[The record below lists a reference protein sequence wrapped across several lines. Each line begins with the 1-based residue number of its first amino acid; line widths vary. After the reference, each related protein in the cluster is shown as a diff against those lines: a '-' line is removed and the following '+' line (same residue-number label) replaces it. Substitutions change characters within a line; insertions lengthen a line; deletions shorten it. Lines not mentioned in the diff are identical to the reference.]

1 MFFQYCRHEPSLIK
15 EVVSDVFNRLLVIS
29 SSDVGDLVG
38 IDSHIWKMESL
49 LSIGLNDVRIIGIW
63 GMGGIG
69 KTTIARAVYEQIAKQ
84 FKACCFL
91 SNVRED
97 SEKRGLVKLQEEL
110 LSRLLEEG
118 KISISTV
125 DIGLAFIKTRLCFK
139 RVLIVLDDADK
150 PQQLEYLAG
159 KHDWFGPGSRIII
172 TTRDVHLLNKVGV
185 NGVYEVVHLN
195 NNDAI
200 TLFSRHAFKED
211 HPTEDYIEL
220 SNYAVSYAK
229 GLPLALKVLG
239 SFLFSKSKLE
249 WKSQLDKLQM
259 NPHMDI
265 KSVLRVS
272 FDGLDDTEQDI
283 FLDVACFFKGE
294 DKDYVIKILDSCGF
308 YPDIGIIVLIDKAL
322 ITLVHNKL
330 WMHDLLQEM
339 GWDIV
344 RKTSHK
350 NPSKHRRLDPG
361 MRSRLWL
368 QEDVYDVLTE
378 KMVRT
383 KFMVFFP
390 PVQGLVE
397 NLLWYSIILFTYI
410 TLMRFY
416 TLF

>member
-15 EVVSDVFNRLLVIS
+15 EVVSDVFNRLLAIS

-38 IDSHIWKMESL
+38 IDSHIRKMESL

-69 KTTIARAVYEQIAKQ
+69 KTTIARAVYEQISKQ
-84 FKACCFL
+84 FEACCFL

-150 PQQLEYLAG
+150 SQQLEYLAG

-195 NNDAI
+195 NNDAVM
-200 TLFSRHAFKED
+200 LFSRHAFKED

-265 KSVLRVS
+265 ESVLRVS

-308 YPDIGIIVLIDKAL
+308 YPDIGIRVLIDKAL

-361 MRSRLWL
+361 KRSRLWL

-378 KMVRT
+378 KTVRT

-416 TLF
+416 TFF